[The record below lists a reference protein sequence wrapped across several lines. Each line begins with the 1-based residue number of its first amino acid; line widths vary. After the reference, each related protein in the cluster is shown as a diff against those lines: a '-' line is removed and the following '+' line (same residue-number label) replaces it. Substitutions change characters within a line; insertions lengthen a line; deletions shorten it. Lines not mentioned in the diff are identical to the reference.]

1 MKYSALSTFGQP
13 LRIYLDTCCLSRFFD
28 DQAQARIRLETEV
41 IRWIISQFRA
51 GRWNWISSDALIDEV
66 ERNPD
71 LDQRLQITSWLTEV
85 HQTIAV
91 GVNEIARGKQLEV
104 LSFEELDALHLAC
117 SESGSVDIFL
127 TTDDGLLGKAKRD
140 SSRIHIYVENPC
152 TWFQEMTENERTRD
166 DR

>member
-1 MKYSALSTFGQP
+1 MQTHWHP
-13 LRIYLDTCCLSRFFD
+13 LRIYLDTCCLSRPFD
-28 DQAQARIRLETEV
+28 NQTQPEIRQETEV
-41 IRWIISQFRA
+41 IRWIISHFRA
-51 GRWNWISSDALIDEV
+51 GRWDWISSDALMDEV
-66 ERNPD
+66 ERNRD
-71 LDQRLQITSWLTEV
+71 LDQRLQIISWLAEA
-85 HQTIAV
+85 HQTVAV

-140 SSRIHIYVENPC
+140 SSRIHVHVENPC